1 MLKLLCLY
9 LRCRSPLTPP
19 NGELEASFASHVV
32 LTVVCTSPREEENRR
47 QAPVASARSNSGSV
61 DYGKRKKEDCLRKD
75 PLPTQSFIR
84 LQLTKFSKKVRKE
97 IEEAK
102 SLINMH
108 VDELER
114 QVNQLRDE
122 VKKWGVLPLIKDV
135 KAFTTRMILLETEV
149 KHRFE
154 EMDANRRLDR
164 LEKKLSVLPEIKET
178 LNLLMTTS
186 TQPAPQEGREQPEED
201 VIDFELGPYKEGLK
215 TDESKKHHDD
225 EKIQEELRL
234 QNRLL
239 TKNSHEMFVI
249 QHRIE
254 EAEKKLDHDPKVKHR
269 VDELKIE
276 KRRLRE
282 EEVEL
287 ENKIED
293 LKRQLRH
300 NWEKRQEKGRRGS
313 STRRE
318 RHHSTPGPS
327 HRRGGV

>member
-1 MLKLLCLY
+1 MSS
-9 LRCRSPLTPP
+9 SPSSVAVPGKKKIAGKRQLPPPDRTPVQ
-19 NGELEASFASHVV
+19 S
-32 LTVVCTSPREEENRR
+32 TS
-47 QAPVASARSNSGSV
+47 A
-61 DYGKRKKEDCLRKD
+61 KRKKGDFLRGD
-75 PLPTQSFIR
+75 SLPTQSFVR
-84 LQLTKFSKKVRKE
+84 RRLTKFSKKVRQE

-102 SLINMH
+102 SLINKH

-122 VKKWGVLPLIKDV
+122 
-135 KAFTTRMILLETEV
+135 TEV

-154 EMDANRRLDR
+154 EMDTNRRLDR

-178 LNLLMTTS
+178 LNLPKTTS

-201 VIDFELGPYKEGLK
+201 VIDFDLGPYEEGLK
-215 TDESKKHHDD
+215 TDESHHDD

-254 EAEKKLDHDPKVKHR
+254 ETEKKLDHDPKVKHR

-287 ENKIED
+287 KNKIED

-327 HRRGGV
+327 HSLTVAAEYRDLLSIFFSYISVLFFLLYLC